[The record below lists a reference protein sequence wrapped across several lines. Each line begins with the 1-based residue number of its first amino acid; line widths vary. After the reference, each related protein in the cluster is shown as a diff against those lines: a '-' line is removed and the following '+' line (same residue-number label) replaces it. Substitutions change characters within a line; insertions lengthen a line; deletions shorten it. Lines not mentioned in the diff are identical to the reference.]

1 MKNDI
6 FKQARDCINPG
17 LIEKLFS
24 SPGAK
29 WIKDEFQTLHPG
41 RADNN
46 IGSFHIKESG
56 QWYDHAIK
64 QGGDLID
71 LLCQRD
77 NIDKLDAAKYIIS
90 QSGGIV
96 PDKKQRK
103 EKKKHDPV
111 LPVPEGAL
119 KKLNEMLS
127 SEWYIKNIG
136 AVSGGWEY
144 RDAAGKLLFV
154 VARHEGKKKKIRPY
168 YYSVRNRWES
178 GNPISENIPLYGL
191 SRLSDLP
198 VLIVEGEKCA
208 DINVQGFSVLSWCGG
223 TSQVNKTDWGPLE
236 GRKITI
242 WPDND
247 DPGFKAALQIKKI
260 LPESRI
266 LSIEDKPNKWDIAD
280 AVKDGIDCV
289 KFIQEC
295 KDYEKNI
302 NVSLNQGQAGALPY
316 DDSISQNEIEA
327 MGAGGGKMPFRF
339 MGFDDGNHYFL
350 PQGSRTIKRIG
361 LGAFGKGKLLEI
373 AELGFWI
380 GAFPR
385 RGLGFDFDGAVD
397 WIIRSSE
404 GVGFF
409 RPDSVRGTGV
419 WMDDKK
425 IIINNG
431 DYIINGTGKPVKDIA
446 SKFFYV
452 RSDRKM
458 GKFDGVVA
466 TDDQGKSLINL
477 FMSQG
482 FETKTESWIACG
494 WSLIAPFAGILNW
507 RPHVWITGPTQCGKS
522 FLLRELIHPICG
534 PIAEIGTGKT
544 SAPGVYRSLKS
555 SAAPVIL
562 DEMEPGKNK
571 ESRLRIEEK
580 LEIARNA
587 SSDFSANMSLANK
600 SGGVDRFCIRSPF
613 CFSSVIPYFTNEAIE
628 NRILICRLKSFS
640 KIKNK
645 RKNTNEILK
654 TGLLADP
661 GIFRRR
667 IYNNLGLIMKNTEV
681 IKKIIEAE
689 TQDNRKAD
697 NMGAIFASLF
707 MIVDCKEVQEA
718 DIKETVI
725 ELLNNYESEVFE
737 SDEDKLIRHIF
748 DHQIRLMSG
757 EFMSIAEMIL
767 EAKDDYASE
776 EHKNILLRHGMKIYK
791 LASDDK
797 RYLAIAKH
805 HQSINNILDNTQ
817 YRDRYIDILRRHP
830 ASIGKMPSIRFAGQT
845 KGAILLE
852 WDLIE
857 NIYFSEQ
864 VEDDQTMEIPF

>member
-24 SPGAK
+24 NPGAK

-46 IGSFHIKESG
+46 IGSFHIKENG
-56 QWYDHAIK
+56 QWYDHAIE

-77 NIDKLDAAKYIIS
+77 NINKLDAAKYIIS

-96 PDKKQRK
+96 PDKKKRN

-111 LPVPEGAL
+111 LPVPEGAI
-119 KKLNEMLS
+119 KKLNELLS
-127 SEWYIKNIG
+127 SDWYIKNIG
-136 AVSGGWEY
+136 PVSGGWEY
-144 RDAAGKLLFV
+144 RNGKGQLLFC
-154 VARHEGKKKKIRPY
+154 VARHEGKKKKIKPY

-178 GNPISENIPLYGL
+178 GNPLTENIPLYGL

-198 VLIVEGEKCA
+198 VLVVEGEKCA
-208 DINVQGFSVLSWCGG
+208 DVKVDGYTAVTWAGG
-223 TSQVNKTDWGPLE
+223 TGQVKKTDWKPL
-236 GRKITI
+236 KDKSVTI

-247 DPGFKAALQIKKI
+247 EPGFKAALQIKNI

-295 KDYEKNI
+295 KNYEI
-302 NVSLNQGQAGALPY
+302 IETGDIME
-316 DDSISQNEIEA
+316 DDSC
-327 MGAGGGKMPFRF
+327 PFRF

-385 RGLGFDFDGAVD
+385 RGLGFDFDSAVD
-397 WIIRSSE
+397 WIIRKSE
-404 GVGFF
+404 SVGFF
-409 RPDSVRGTGV
+409 QPDSVRGTGV
-419 WMDDKK
+419 WIDNKK

-431 DYIINGTGKPVKDIA
+431 DYIINGTGKEVKNLP

-507 RPHVWITGPTQCGKS
+507 RPHIWITGPTQCGKS

-645 RKNTNEILK
+645 RKNTKDILS

-707 MIVDCKEVQEA
+707 MIVDCKKVSEA

-725 ELLNNYESEVFE
+725 ELLNNYESEIFE

-748 DHQIRLMSG
+748 DYQIRLMSG

-767 EAKDDYASE
+767 EAKDDYASD

-791 LASDDK
+791 LADNKK

-852 WDLIE
+852 WDQIE

-864 VEDDQTMEIPF
+864 VDDNQTMEIPF